1 MYIILQ
7 NPDISGQS
15 MVLDLVDGVLPI
27 VLVDAKGLAN
37 PPPHCLLTL
46 LKPFFTSEMVVRDL
60 TTVWFPIF
68 AKALF
73 VNFLLEMMQNIMCPI
88 SFLAL

>member
-1 MYIILQ
+1 
-7 NPDISGQS
+7 
-15 MVLDLVDGVLPI
+15 MVLDLVDGVVPI
-27 VLVDAKGLAN
+27 VLVDAKGLVLAN

-60 TTVWFPIF
+60 TTVWFPILCLF

-73 VNFLLEMMQNIMCPI
+73 VNFLLKMMQNIMCPI